1 MTNASCELS
10 HVILLSNQV
19 PFYYMSNKTL
29 INQEMKYQHEK
40 SVKNKGYTAA
50 ATAPVSLSDM
60 VTSF

>member
-1 MTNASCELS
+1 
-10 HVILLSNQV
+10 
-19 PFYYMSNKTL
+19 MSNKTL